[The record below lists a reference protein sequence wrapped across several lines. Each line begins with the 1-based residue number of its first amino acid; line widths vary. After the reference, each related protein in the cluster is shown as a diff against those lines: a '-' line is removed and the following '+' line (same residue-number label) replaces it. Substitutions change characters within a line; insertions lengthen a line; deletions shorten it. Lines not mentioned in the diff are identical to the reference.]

1 MDWYGRE
8 PDAGHEVGV
17 YSDTIPAAGG
27 AKSDVRWPR
36 LTRKDGYGLLIR
48 QESTLFHLITRRERP
63 EGPVMLSIDLS
74 HEPVPF
80 KSWNF
85 RSEEHTPELQ
95 SLMRSSYAVF
105 CLKKK
110 TKMYSTLMI

>member
-1 MDWYGRE
+1 MPGFGTAFHPPKEFSLMDWYGRE

-17 YSDTIPAAGG
+17 YSATIPAAGG
-27 AKSDVRWPR
+27 AKSDVRWAR

-74 HEPVPF
+74 
-80 KSWNF
+80 
-85 RSEEHTPELQ
+85 RSEERRVGKECVSTC
-95 SLMRSSYAVF
+95 RSRWSPYH
-105 CLKKK
+105 
-110 TKMYSTLMI
+110 